1 VVMVWIDRASG
12 RPIPLPEAVR
22 EMAER

>member
-12 RPIPLPEAVR
+12 RPIPLPDFMRMAV
-22 EMAER
+22 M